1 MNNPL
6 NPEEF
11 RRQGHLLVD
20 FIADYYTNIQQ
31 FPVLSQV
38 QPGYLRQLL
47 PQSAPE
53 TSEPIEKIIADIQTH
68 IIPGIT
74 HWQHPSHF
82 AYFPC
87 TASTAGVLGE
97 LLTAGFNVVGFSWV
111 SSPAATELE
120 IIVMDWLGK
129 MVNLP
134 ESFLF
139 SGDGGGVIM
148 GTTCEAL
155 LATLVAA
162 RDQKLSQVGKDKLS
176 KLVVYCSDQTHCAFQ
191 KAARIVGIQSGNI
204 RVITTTKTTSFGM
217 SSDSLESA
225 IRLDLRNGL
234 VPLFLCATVG
244 TTATAAVDP
253 LEAIC
258 HVANK
263 HSLWVHVDAAYAGSA
278 CICPEFRHFID
289 GVEGVDSFS
298 LNAHKWLLTTLDCC
312 CLWLKDPNALK
323 KSLSTNPEYL
333 KNNASESGGVVDY
346 KDWQVTL
353 SRRFRSLKL
362 WLVLRSYGVDGL
374 RSFIRSHV
382 SMAETFMQLVS
393 EDERFELVVPCHFS
407 LVCFRILLPAERRRE
422 ELVVTSRTNE
432 MNKKLLEAV
441 NGSGRVFMTHV
452 VAGGIYMI
460 RFAVGATLTER
471 RHVAAAWDVVVEH
484 ADAME
489 KGVLE

>member
-1 MNNPL
+1 
-6 NPEEF
+6 
-11 RRQGHLLVD
+11 
-20 FIADYYTNIQQ
+20 
-31 FPVLSQV
+31 
-38 QPGYLRQLL
+38 
-47 PQSAPE
+47 
-53 TSEPIEKIIADIQTH
+53 
-68 IIPGIT
+68 
-74 HWQHPSHF
+74 
-82 AYFPC
+82 
-87 TASTAGVLGE
+87 
-97 LLTAGFNVVGFSWV
+97 
-111 SSPAATELE
+111 
-120 IIVMDWLGK
+120 
-129 MVNLP
+129 
-134 ESFLF
+134 
-139 SGDGGGVIM
+139 M

-407 LVCFRILLPAERRRE
+407 LVCFRILL
-422 ELVVTSRTNE
+422 TNE

>member
-1 MNNPL
+1 MNPL

-11 RRQGHLLVD
+11 RRQGHMLVD

-31 FPVLSQV
+31 FPVFSQV

-47 PQSAPE
+47 PQSAPD
-53 TSEPIEKIIADIQTH
+53 TSEPIENIISDIQNH

-74 HWQHPSHF
+74 HWQHPAYF

-87 TASTAGVLGE
+87 SASTAGFLGE
-97 LLTAGFNVVGFSWV
+97 LLAAGFSVVGFSWQT
-111 SSPAATELE
+111 SPAATELE
-120 IIVMDWLGK
+120 TVVMDWLGK
-129 MVNLP
+129 MLNLP
-134 ESFLF
+134 ESFMF
-139 SGDGGGVIM
+139 SGAGGGGGVIM

-162 RDQKLSQVGKDKLS
+162 RDKKLSQVGKGYQLAKM
-176 KLVVYCSDQTHCAFQ
+176 VVYCSDQTHCAFQ
-191 KAARIVGIQSGNI
+191 KAAQIVGILSGNV
-204 RVITTTKTTSFGM
+204 RVIPTTKTTLFGM
-217 SSDSLESA
+217 TPDSLESA
-225 IRLDLRNGL
+225 ICMDLEAGL

-244 TTATAAVDP
+244 TTSTGAVDP
-253 LEAIC
+253 LAAIC

-289 GVEGVDSFS
+289 GIECADSFS

-333 KNNASESGGVVDY
+333 RNNASESGGVVDY

-374 RSFIRSHV
+374 RRFIRSHV
-382 SMAETFMQLVS
+382 SMAGTFMQLVS
-393 EDERFELVVPCHFS
+393 EDERLELVVPCHFT
-407 LVCFRILLPAERRRE
+407 LVCFRILLPVEDEVEAA
-422 ELVVTSRTNE
+422 TNE
-432 MNKKLLEAV
+432 MNKKLLEYV
-441 NGSGRVFMTHV
+441 NGSGRAFMTHA

-460 RFAVGATLTER
+460 RFVVGATLTES
-471 RHVAAAWDVVVEH
+471 RHVTAAWKVVQDH
-484 ADAME
+484 ADSLLAI
-489 KGVLE
+489 

>member
-97 LLTAGFNVVGFSWV
+97 LLTA
-111 SSPAATELE
+111 
-120 IIVMDWLGK
+120 
-129 MVNLP
+129 
-134 ESFLF
+134 
-139 SGDGGGVIM
+139 GDGGGVIM

-407 LVCFRILLPAERRRE
+407 LVCFRILLPAERRR
-422 ELVVTSRTNE
+422 LRRTNE

>member
-97 LLTAGFNVVGFSWV
+97 LLTA
-111 SSPAATELE
+111 
-120 IIVMDWLGK
+120 
-129 MVNLP
+129 
-134 ESFLF
+134 
-139 SGDGGGVIM
+139 GDGGGVIM

-333 KNNASESGGVVDY
+333 K
-346 KDWQVTL
+346 
-353 SRRFRSLKL
+353 
-362 WLVLRSYGVDGL
+362 L

-407 LVCFRILLPAERRRE
+407 LVCFRILLPAERRR
-422 ELVVTSRTNE
+422 LRRTNE

>member
-1 MNNPL
+1 M
-6 NPEEF
+6 
-11 RRQGHLLVD
+11 LVD

-47 PQSAPE
+47 PQSAPD
-53 TSEPIEKIIADIQTH
+53 TSEPIENIISDIQTH

-74 HWQHPSHF
+74 HWQHPSYF

-87 TASTAGVLGE
+87 SAT
-97 LLTAGFNVVGFSWV
+97 TAGFLGERL
-111 SSPAATELE
+111 AA
-120 IIVMDWLGK
+120 G
-129 MVNLP
+129 
-134 ESFLF
+134 
-139 SGDGGGVIM
+139 GGGGVIM

-162 RDQKLSQVGKDKLS
+162 RDRKLSQVGKCYKLA
-176 KLVVYCSDQTHCAFQ
+176 KMVVYCSDQTHCAFQ
-191 KAARIVGIQSGNI
+191 KAAQIVGILSGNV
-204 RVITTTKTTSFGM
+204 RVIPTTKTTLFGM
-217 SSDSLESA
+217 TPDSLESA
-225 IRLDLRNGL
+225 IRMDLEAGL

-244 TTATAAVDP
+244 TTSTGAVDP

-263 HSLWVHVDAAYAGSA
+263 HSLWIHVDAAYAGSA

-289 GVEGVDSFS
+289 GIEGADSFS

-333 KNNASESGGVVDY
+333 K
-346 KDWQVTL
+346 
-353 SRRFRSLKL
+353 
-362 WLVLRSYGVDGL
+362 L

-393 EDERFELVVPCHFS
+393 EDERFELVVPCHFA
-407 LVCFRILLPAERRRE
+407 LVCFRILLPAEDE
-422 ELVVTSRTNE
+422 VEAATNE
-432 MNKKLLEAV
+432 MNKKLLESV
-441 NGSGRVFMTHV
+441 NVSGRAFMTHA

-460 RFAVGATLTER
+460 RFVVGATLTESG
-471 RHVAAAWDVVVEH
+471 HVAAAWKVVQDH
-484 ADAME
+484 ADLLLAI
-489 KGVLE
+489 